1 MSCRVHTIDNP
12 YQWLGNKLGNI
23 TNTYFLLSI
32 VQSAST
38 HPLLERAA
46 LQVMWCIFVH
56 FLNRLWLVV
65 LWLGRN
71 RPPSPTPKT
80 SSLSYDLLF
89 SFREGLG
96 DFLALHEI
104 NISLV
109 STVKSAFYRFA
120 CSCNS
125 LHLFAHFY
133 IAPEVPS
140 LACINSIIPENACV
154 NPGLCRPIIRLHRET
169 RLTTS
174 WVNFFQDMT
183 DSIGVVVFL

>member
-1 MSCRVHTIDNP
+1 MYLR
-12 YQWLGNKLGNI
+12 
-23 TNTYFLLSI
+23 
-32 VQSAST
+32 
-38 HPLLERAA
+38 PLY
-46 LQVMWCIFVH
+46 
-56 FLNRLWLVV
+56 RLWLVV
-65 LWLGRN
+65 LWLGPN
-71 RPPSPTPKT
+71 RPPSLTVYHAHF
-80 SSLSYDLLF
+80 SYAKNVIALLF

-104 NISLV
+104 NISQV

-140 LACINSIIPENACV
+140 LACINSTIPENACV

-169 RLTTS
+169 RLTAS

-183 DSIGVVVFL
+183 DSIGVFFFYNL